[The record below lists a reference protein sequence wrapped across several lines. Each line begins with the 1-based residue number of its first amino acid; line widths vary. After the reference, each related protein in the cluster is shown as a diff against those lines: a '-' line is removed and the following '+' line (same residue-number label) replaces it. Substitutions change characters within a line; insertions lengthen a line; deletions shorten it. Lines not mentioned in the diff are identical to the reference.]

1 MGKHAGGKNFIDKCV
16 VIASGSTSETELS
29 ETLLQWHGN
38 HTVKKKIPTV
48 KWHWKTLHLSY
59 SSLLILP

>member
-38 HTVKKKIPTV
+38 HTVKKKYPQSNDIGKHCT
-48 KWHWKTLHLSY
+48 
-59 SSLLILP
+59 